1 MKSQDEIYQKI
12 LKILEAERFEKAC
25 QGIPVGVSNRH
36 LHLSQEHVNILFGE
50 GYSLTNIKDVKQP
63 GQFAC
68 KETVTLCGPKGAIEK
83 VRILGPTRK
92 TTQVEILKSDCFK
105 LGLDAP
111 IRMSGDLEG
120 SPGVTIVGP
129 KGSIYLQEGVIVAH
143 RHIHMLPEQAERE
156 GFVDQEIVSLEIKGI
171 RAGRMDNVVMRV
183 ADHSALECH
192 VDIEEANAYGL
203 TSSSFV
209 HIIRN

>member
-192 VDIEEANAYGL
+192 VDIEQANCPGCF
-203 TSSSFV
+203 TSLIFV
-209 HIIRN
+209 SE